1 MKTVKAYQFTRAELA
16 EAFRLYVVHRRT
28 YKDGYMDKEKAA
40 ALSAEEWGERSAGF
54 ILDLMENGREA
65 FDRLH

>member
-1 MKTVKAYQFTRAELA
+1 MKTIEAYQFTRAELA
-16 EAFRLYVVHRRT
+16 EAFRLYVVDHRT
-28 YKDGYMDKEKAA
+28 HKDGYMDKEKTA
-40 ALSAEEWGERSAGF
+40 ALSAEECGERSAGF